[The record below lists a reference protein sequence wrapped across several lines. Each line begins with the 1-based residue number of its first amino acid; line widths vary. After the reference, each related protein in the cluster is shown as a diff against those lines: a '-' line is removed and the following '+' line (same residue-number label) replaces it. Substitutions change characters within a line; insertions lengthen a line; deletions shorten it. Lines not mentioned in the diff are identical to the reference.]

1 MISLTLSGLVTFPP
15 FIRFDSVQLSYL
27 HGKRPIEAKCEFIGS
42 YLLTLK
48 SALNCPNMV
57 KFCAGIDQNDG
68 GDFSDHLQ
76 LCEFIRNRLLPI
88 FCSSQR
94 YNIKIYLY
102 SDKNSVANVIASL
115 LQMDGIN
122 ASSSVEIEI
131 INGEQNQF
139 PLEAISNWLVRSADR
154 TGNIARNKKERLLEI
169 NFYNTIQNAHEMID
183 HLKTVF
189 ISFLTIL
196 IRLFNGQLQKI
207 RSNQKNFCSAR
218 KIQVKIKRLYNF

>member
-1 MISLTLSGLVTFPP
+1 M
-15 FIRFDSVQLSYL
+15 
-27 HGKRPIEAKCEFIGS
+27 
-42 YLLTLK
+42 LTLK
-48 SALNCPNMV
+48 SALNCPNVV

-68 GDFSDHLQ
+68 RDFSDHLQ
-76 LCEFIRNRLLPI
+76 LCEFISNRLLPI

-139 PLEAISNWLVRSADR
+139 PLEAISNWLVRTADR